1 MACRPRWRAGPTTS
15 TTRLDAASQWAT
27 RQLFLRLVTLGDEGA
42 VATRRRV
49 SRAELA
55 HLDDVSPE
63 AMESAVRAFG
73 DRRLLTFDRDPLT
86 RAPTVEVAHEA
97 LLREW
102 TLVREWIEDARGD
115 VVLRTRLA
123 AAVREWR
130 EADRDPSALLRGEHL
145 RRYEEWAA
153 TSVVALDD
161 DELEFLAVAASRRDA
176 ERLAEEERAT
186 RDALRDRRS
195 LSRLRLALG
204 VVAVFTV
211 VASGLTVVALD
222 RGRQTEEQSRA
233 SRARELAAASLVAL
247 DLDPELS
254 TLLAL
259 EAVATTRDEDGT
271 VLREAEEALHRS
283 VGAIRVVRSLPQ
295 GGGGLAV
302 VDGGRRVVTAGG
314 GAAGDVPVV
323 WDLATGEEVIR
334 IETAA

>member
-1 MACRPRWRAGPTTS
+1 MVAGLVEDVRSGVHGVAGGRLDREGVRRQLLRIGPPLLVLADERELAGVPPVVAVGPADHLYD
-15 TTRLDAASQWAT
+15 RLDAASQWAT

-42 VATRRRV
+42 VATRRRG

-55 HLDDVSPE
+55 HLDDVSPD

-73 DRRLLTFDRDPLT
+73 GRRLLTFDRDPLT

-102 TLVREWIEDARGD
+102 TLVREWIKDARGD

-130 EADRDPSALLRGEHL
+130 EADRDPSALLRDEHL

-153 TSVVALDD
+153 TSVLALDH

-195 LSRLRLALG
+195 LSRLRLAL
-204 VVAVFTV
+204 
-211 VASGLTVVALD
+211 
-222 RGRQTEEQSRA
+222 
-233 SRARELAAASLVAL
+233 

-283 VGAIRVVRSLPQ
+283 VGASRVVRSLPQ
-295 GGGGLAV
+295 GAAAWRWSTAV
-302 VDGGRRVVTAGG
+302 AG
-314 GAAGDVPVV
+314 
-323 WDLATGEEVIR
+323 W
-334 IETAA
+334 